1 MVKEKVLTGRYKDCD
16 LVYDHIRSM
25 NGEDIF
31 FNSFSVM
38 NMEPADKSKMTYW
51 SDKSLRVDGTMAG
64 DAEKDLRFLSI
75 QWRNGEES
83 LLQVH
88 TKTFNRLMEA
98 MYGRVPQE
106 AVEEPEY
113 NEKKSSKKIVFFL
126 AIILIGVALKFF
138 VFS

>member
-16 LVYDHIRSM
+16 FVYDHIRSM

-38 NMEPADKSKMTYW
+38 NMEPADKSKVTYW
-51 SDKSLRVDGTMAG
+51 SDKSLRVDGTMAAEG
-64 DAEKDLRFLSI
+64 EKDLRFLSI

-83 LLQVH
+83 LLQVN

-98 MYGRVPQE
+98 MYGRAPQE
-106 AVEEPEY
+106 AVEEPDFA
-113 NEKKSSKKIVFFL
+113 EKKSSKKVVFFI
-126 AIILIGVALKFF
+126 AVILICVALKFV
-138 VFS
+138 VFN

>member
-1 MVKEKVLTGRYKDCD
+1 MVKEKVISGRYKDCD

-38 NMEPADKSKMTYW
+38 NMEPADKSKVTYW
-51 SDKSLRVDGTMAG
+51 SDKSLRVDGTMGAEG
-64 DAEKDLRFLSI
+64 EKDLRFLSI
-75 QWRNGEES
+75 KWRNGEES
-83 LLQVH
+83 VLQVN

-106 AVEEPEY
+106 AVEVAESD
-113 NEKKSSKKIVFFL
+113 EKKSSKKVIF
-126 AIILIGVALKFF
+126 IIAVVLICVALKLF
-138 VFS
+138 VFN